1 MSSPALLS
9 LLLQIT
15 IAAAAAAA
23 ETATAY
29 DLLQEYDFPAGLLPQ
44 GVTGYELD
52 ASTGKFKVY
61 LNGTCSFK
69 AEGYDLKYKST
80 ISGVMSKGKIKNLKG
95 ISVKVIFLWF
105 DITEVTRDGDDL
117 NLSVG
122 IASAQF
128 GIDNFEGSPQC
139 GCGFDCVNVEREES
153 VELRINRFV
162 SSSILE

>member
-1 MSSPALLS
+1 MLEFRLEETNKVLPKGVAKEELGSSRRTLCNHY
-9 LLLQIT
+9 LQQPRKTWGSNKGEQCAAIHLRLWLGSSRTSQIINNELTYRSKIT
-15 IAAAAAAA
+15 
-23 ETATAY
+23 
-29 DLLQEYDFPAGLLPQ
+29 
-44 GVTGYELD
+44 GV
-52 ASTGKFKVY
+52 
-61 LNGTCSFK
+61 
-69 AEGYDLKYKST
+69 
-80 ISGVMSKGKIKNLKG
+80 ISKDKIKKLNG

-128 GIDNFEGSPQC
+128 GIDNFEESPQC
-139 GCGFDCVNVEREES
+139 GCGFDYVNGEREKN

>member
-9 LLLQIT
+9 LLLLIT
-15 IAAAAAAA
+15 ISAAATA

-29 DLLQEYDFPAGLLPQ
+29 DLLQEYNFPAGLLPQ
-44 GVTGYELD
+44 GVKGYELD

-80 ISGVMSKGKIKNLKG
+80 ISGVISKGKIKNLNG

-128 GIDNFEGSPQC
+128 GIDNFEESPQC

>member
-9 LLLQIT
+9 MLLLITLSSAAPPPPPRRPLPLRRRVTSSSIQI
-15 IAAAAAAA
+15 
-23 ETATAY
+23 E
-29 DLLQEYDFPAGLLPQ
+29 DLW
-44 GVTGYELD
+44 V
-52 ASTGKFKVY
+52 
-61 LNGTCSFK
+61 
-69 AEGYDLKYKST
+69 
-80 ISGVMSKGKIKNLKG
+80 ISKDKIKKLNG

-105 DITEVTRDGDDL
+105 DITEVTRDGEDL

-128 GIDNFEGSPQC
+128 GIDNFEESPQC
-139 GCGFDCVNVEREES
+139 GCGFDCVNREREEN

>member
-9 LLLQIT
+9 MLLLIT
-15 IAAAAAAA
+15 LSSAAAAA
-23 ETATAY
+23 EATTAY
-29 DLLQEYDFPAGLLPQ
+29 ELLKEYDFPEGLLPL

-69 AEGYDLKYKST
+69 AEGYELKYKSK
-80 ISGVMSKGKIKNLKG
+80 ISGVISKDKIKKLNG

-128 GIDNFEGSPQC
+128 GIDNFEESPQC
-139 GCGFDCVNVEREES
+139 GCGFDCVNGEREEN

>member
-9 LLLQIT
+9 LLVLIT
-15 IAAAAAAA
+15 ISATATA

-29 DLLQEYDFPAGLLPQ
+29 DLLQEYNFPAGLLPQ
-44 GVTGYELD
+44 GVKGYELD

-80 ISGVMSKGKIKNLKG
+80 ISGVISKGKIKNLNG

-128 GIDNFEGSPQC
+128 GIDNFEESPQC